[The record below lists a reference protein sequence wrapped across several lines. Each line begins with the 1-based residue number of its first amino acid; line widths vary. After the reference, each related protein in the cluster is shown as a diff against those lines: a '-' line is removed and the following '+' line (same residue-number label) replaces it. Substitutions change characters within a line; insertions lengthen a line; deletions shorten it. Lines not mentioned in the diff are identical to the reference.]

1 MSDLIRKQL
10 IQSRKVL
17 KDKYNLLKQEK
28 AFSQK
33 QFKEQLQPL
42 IEPIQKFI
50 SSAPL
55 KTEIKHEPK
64 TPSNISQ
71 YYKFMPNL
79 TGSIIQPEFGETF
92 IDDNPEEVTPEVPQ
106 EVFDSYL
113 NKYNPLP
120 RGYIEDL
127 LNDNEGNFDHT
138 FGVYFDPESKEW
150 SFGDSVINFDGRDI
164 IIQDLKYKGTPG
176 LYELLFKKFPTG
188 YRPEDVDN
196 FIDIVKR
203 TNAQYLGYNPEKGLS
218 TSNAKKFIDIIKP
231 RVTNL
236 YSMSQDLQRS
246 RSNSLPQSSLP
257 RLQTKSPKISK
268 LLDPKKSTSQNGTS
282 TYEIPVT
289 GKVVRVQC
297 DPNILN
303 VNYKN
308 QSTKIED
315 LINGNI
321 LNKGDIM
328 EFKFNHNQPSLSLYL
343 EMVMQCPLEH

>member
-268 LLDPKKSTSQNGTS
+268 LLDPKKSTSRTLRSQNVKKSGGGILMNFNTKKIDYKYFDNYNELIDRLRLLIAS
-282 TYEIPVT
+282 QSAGNTGHNNEIVSIVEELRE
-289 GKVVRVQC
+289 GG
-297 DPNILN
+297 II
-303 VNYKN
+303 
-308 QSTKIED
+308 S
-315 LINGNI
+315 
-321 LNKGDIM
+321 
-328 EFKFNHNQPSLSLYL
+328 
-343 EMVMQCPLEH
+343 